1 MHEGN
6 NTHLIATIISLF
18 SLQFISF
25 ISISSTSRN
34 QIVPTEMELNKAK
47 ITPSKQGWKIKH
59 T

>member
-1 MHEGN
+1 MHKGN

-47 ITPSKQGWKIKH
+47 ITPRNKAGK
-59 T
+59 